1 MIGTSRSG
9 LLDSCYF
16 ENQTWGALHKAWK
29 GYVIAKNKVE
39 IDRLYYYAEVIQ
51 KLQRELGLPVSLF
64 PSLGLSPQEL
74 ADDASE
80 DYHSEEFDRGL
91 KKGNISNTFEEAIE
105 MWIAHVANVYR
116 KMSGKTEIKRS

>member
-1 MIGTSRSG
+1 M
-9 LLDSCYF
+9 
-16 ENQTWGALHKAWK
+16 WGALHKAWK
-29 GYVIAKNKVE
+29 DYIIAKNKDE

-80 DYHSEEFDRGL
+80 ELSFRRIRWSHAERA
-91 KKGNISNTFEEAIE
+91 K
-105 MWIAHVANVYR
+105 
-116 KMSGKTEIKRS
+116 